1 MDCNQC
7 GVCCTEISIS
17 TQYPGHPNGKPA
29 GVTCQWLDSNKLCM
43 LFNSRFRPA
52 ICSSFKA
59 DPEICG
65 TNGEEAT
72 KLIRWYEKET
82 RP

>member
-1 MDCNQC
+1 MECNQC
-7 GVCCTEISIS
+7 GVCCIEISIS
-17 TQYPGHPNGKPA
+17 TSYVGHIGGKPA
-29 GVTCQWLDSNKLCM
+29 GVRCTWLNDNNRCS
-43 LFNSRFRPA
+43 LFKHPARPLV
-52 ICSSFKA
+52 CSSFQA
-59 DPEICG
+59 DPAICG

>member
-1 MDCNQC
+1 MECHQC
-7 GVCCTEISIS
+7 GACCTEISIS
-17 TQYPGHPNGKPA
+17 TSYVGHPNGKKA
-29 GVTCQWLDSNKLCM
+29 GTRCIWLEADNKCL
-43 LFNSRFRPA
+43 LFNKPLRPA
-52 ICSSFKA
+52 ICSSFQA